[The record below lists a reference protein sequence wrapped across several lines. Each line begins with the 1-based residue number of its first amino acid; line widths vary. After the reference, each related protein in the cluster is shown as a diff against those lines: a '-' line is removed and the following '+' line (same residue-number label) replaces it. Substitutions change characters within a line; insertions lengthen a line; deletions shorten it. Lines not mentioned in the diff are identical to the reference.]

1 MKTLL
6 KALLIAGLFISTH
19 AAVTGPDNADLRSYA
34 PAKLELGKV
43 WDCYYFGKSYGQVGA
58 FNRDAAAQNCKKYF
72 EPILMSSLPA
82 GRCSENAPTLSPFP
96 YTLSIQFTFAESGNC
111 ANSVITRSAGLSFSA
126 VAAPDSKE
134 YVCPPED
141 PKYFEYLLK
150 GDANGTPVCFK
161 RLPPLDCSGLK
172 GLSTNSGDRYVTNK
186 GVYSSANKP
195 SCATKCALDANG
207 KKQCGD
213 CKVVAKSWV
222 WNGTTGKDIWSPMVG
237 TFTGAACA
245 DSEYTKPPPEP
256 PKCWKTQNNLNMCQQ
271 DPSEKCVT
279 INGVQQCES
288 GCGFINGDFFCA
300 DKPNVPKEPN
310 KDNDKP
316 LPEVDDNIQN
326 PEKLLADMVKG
337 DFKDVQ
343 RGVESRLSV
352 VSTGIGNLENSVDTS
367 NGILTDIEEN
377 TAQALADNQTEIG
390 LLGDIKDAL
399 TENGD
404 CDPQTDP
411 DCADDS
417 CDPSKS
423 NCDDFD
429 TGSPKSWWNSKYPD
443 GLQTLFADK
452 KASFM
457 ASDAYQAMTGDGIPD
472 SGGGA
477 TQWQICLPFG
487 FADYGCHTLEISP
500 AIWAFIRACILFGA
514 AILCRRML
522 IGA

>member
-1 MKTLL
+1 MKNLS
-6 KALLIAGLFISTH
+6 KALLIAGLFISTCLQ

-58 FNRDAAAQNCKKYF
+58 FNADAAAQSCRKYF
-72 EPILMSSLPA
+72 EPMLMSSLPA

-111 ANSVITRSAGLSFSA
+111 ANSVITRTAGLSFSA
-126 VAAPDSKE
+126 APAPDSKE

-195 SCATKCALDANG
+195 SCATKCALDDNG
-207 KKQCGD
+207 KKRCGD

-222 WNGTTGKDIWSPMVG
+222 WNGSTGKDIWSPMVG

-316 LPEVDDNIQN
+316 LPTIDDNIQN
-326 PEKLLADMVKG
+326 PEKPLADMVKG

-399 TENGD
+399 EEDGGD
-404 CDPQTDP
+404 DECDPKKDPTCSTDGDAGAP
-411 DCADDS
+411 A
-417 CDPSKS
+417 
-423 NCDDFD
+423 
-429 TGSPKSWWNSKYPD
+429 SWWTSVYPD
-443 GLQTLFADK
+443 GITGIIDAKKSQFQSTSAYESMTQEINIGSGTVQPWQFCFNASAMNFGCFDVEIPPYVLQFVRL
-452 KASFM
+452 
-457 ASDAYQAMTGDGIPD
+457 
-472 SGGGA
+472 
-477 TQWQICLPFG
+477 
-487 FADYGCHTLEISP
+487 
-500 AIWAFIRACILFGA
+500 CILFGA
-514 AILCRRML
+514 AILCRRLL